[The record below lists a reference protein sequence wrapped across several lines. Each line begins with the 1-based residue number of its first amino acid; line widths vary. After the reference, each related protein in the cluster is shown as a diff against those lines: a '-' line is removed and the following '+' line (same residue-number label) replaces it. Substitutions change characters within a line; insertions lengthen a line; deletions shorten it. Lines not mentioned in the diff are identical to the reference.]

1 MDKLSS
7 IKPYHCDFLQN
18 MKLRTRIV
26 LVYGTIFLF
35 LTGSVIVAAS
45 FLINNSF
52 DRVHYQDVDNLRN
65 IINNDYKLLGE
76 RASNEVSKIVKA
88 NGAEI
93 VHAITMV
100 DTARDIWRQLS
111 SGTNMDI
118 LELGDADGT
127 IVASAHDPARFGITD
142 KDALR
147 IAKSRAKDPSLRI
160 RSGNRLTVEYI
171 CPIPAKGKP
180 LAFVVGGYYLKEQ
193 LKPIGAGADYIFLLQ
208 GNSPSVIY
216 GSGVSIDDLKDKLIK
231 LAQQTGSSPNNTPK
245 TIAKTPVTPKVSQQQ
260 KSKPSEEKKSE
271 MPRLLIGKKE
281 YTIGVIPLM
290 AGKNNQL
297 GAIIAAFS
305 EAPSNR
311 IQMRLIRSLIGVA
324 IAGIIAAYV
333 AGYFISKSVTK
344 PIQDLVDGVGVIA
357 GGNLDH
363 RIETDAQGEVKFL
376 VDSVNDMT
384 VSLKENRERAISAE
398 RIAAWQD
405 VARTV
410 AHEIKNP
417 LWPIQS
423 SIRSL
428 RKAYQSDKESFEE
441 IFDECTETIV
451 EEVDSLRKI
460 VDEFSQFA
468 RMPKPNLNE
477 CNINDVIADTLK
489 LWTARPENVEIIT
502 SLAKTPIIL
511 GDKEQLSRAFINI
524 ITNAVQ
530 AMPNGG
536 KLTISTSFNEQKLVC
551 VTFADTGI
559 GMTQEVKEKI
569 FQPYFTTKESGT
581 GLGMAVVHRVI
592 TDHKGVIEVESE
604 ENVGTKF
611 IISFPTA

>member
-1 MDKLSS
+1 
-7 IKPYHCDFLQN
+7 

-35 LTGSVIVAAS
+35 LMGSVIVAAS
-45 FLINNSF
+45 FLINKSF
-52 DRVHYQDVDNLRN
+52 DKVHYQDVDNLRN

-93 VHAITMV
+93 VHAITML

-142 KDALR
+142 KEALR

-231 LAQQTGSSPNNTPK
+231 LAQQTGLSSNNTSKTITKTPATKISDFRSSP
-245 TIAKTPVTPKVSQQQ
+245 KVNPQQ
-260 KSKPSEEKKSE
+260 KNKPSEEKKLG

-290 AGKNNQL
+290 SGKNNQL
-297 GAIIAAFS
+297 GTIIAAFS
-305 EAPSNR
+305 DTPSNR
-311 IQMRLIRSLIGVA
+311 IQMALIRSLIGVA
-324 IAGIIAAYV
+324 IAGIISAYV

-357 GGNLDH
+357 GGNLEH

-451 EEVDSLRKI
+451 EEVESLRKI

-477 CNINDVIADTLK
+477 CNISDVITDTLK

-502 SLAKTPIIL
+502 DLTKIPIIL

-536 KLTISTSFNEQKLVC
+536 NLTISTFFNDQKLVY
-551 VTFADTGI
+551 VSFADTGI

-592 TDHKGVIEVESE
+592 TDHKGTIEVESR

-611 IISFPTA
+611 TISFPPA

>member
-1 MDKLSS
+1 
-7 IKPYHCDFLQN
+7 

-35 LTGSVIVAAS
+35 LMGSVIIAAS
-45 FLINNSF
+45 FLINKSF
-52 DRVHYQDVDNLRN
+52 DRVHYQDVDKLRN

-93 VHAITMV
+93 VHAITMD

-127 IVASAHDPARFGITD
+127 IVASAYDPARFGISD
-142 KDALR
+142 KEALR
-147 IAKSRAKDPSLRI
+147 IAKSRMKAPSLRI

-216 GSGVSIDDLKDKLIK
+216 GSGVSIGDLKDNLIK
-231 LAQQTGSSPNNTPK
+231 LAQQNGSSPSPAPK
-245 TIAKTPVTPKVSQQQ
+245 TATKTPATPKVTPQQ
-260 KSKPSEEKKSE
+260 KNKPSEEEKSE

-281 YTIGVIPLM
+281 YTIGVVPLTS
-290 AGKNNQL
+290 GKNNQL

-305 EAPSNR
+305 DAPSNK
-311 IQMRLIRSLIGVA
+311 IQGALIRSLIGVA
-324 IAGIIAAYV
+324 IAGIISAYI

-357 GGNLDH
+357 DGNLDH

-451 EEVDSLRKI
+451 EEVESLRKI

-477 CNINDVIADTLK
+477 CNINDVITDTLK
-489 LWTARPENVEIIT
+489 LWTGRPENVEIIT
-502 SLAKTPIIL
+502 NLTKIPIIL

-530 AMPNGG
+530 AMPDGG
-536 KLTISTSFNEQKLVC
+536 KLTISTSLNDQKLVC
-551 VTFADTGI
+551 VTFSDTGI
-559 GMTQEVKEKI
+559 GMAQEIKEKI

-592 TDHKGVIEVESE
+592 TDHKGIIEVESE